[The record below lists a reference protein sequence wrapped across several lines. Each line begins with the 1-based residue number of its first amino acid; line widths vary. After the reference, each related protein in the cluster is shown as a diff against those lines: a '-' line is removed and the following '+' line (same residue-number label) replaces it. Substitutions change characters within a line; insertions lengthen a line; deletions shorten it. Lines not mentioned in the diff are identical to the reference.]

1 MLERQL
7 SSAPVY
13 LLFAGE
19 GERGSDDLRVYEGH
33 THFCGS
39 CHTRTVGER
48 EVEAGKEQSGVCE
61 THPVHMIVQVVVFVD
76 LPVFGDDVFD
86 TPNEVTAQKVCE
98 FSWVIQGV
106 TAAECFLLG

>member
-13 LLFAGE
+13 LLLTGE
-19 GERGSDDLRVYEGH
+19 GERGPDDLRVYEGH
-33 THFCGS
+33 TNFCGS
-39 CHTRTVGER
+39 GHTRTVGVR
-48 EVEAGKEQSGVCE
+48 EIEAGKEQSGVCE
-61 THPVHMIVQVVVFVD
+61 THPVHMIVQIVVFVN

-86 TPNEVTAQKVCE
+86 TAYEVTAQKVCE
-98 FSWVIQGV
+98 FGGIIQSV